1 MNIVILYTIKFNK
14 GKYDGKTVQLE
25 IDLEDI
31 EIDDLAGFLV
41 NNGFLECYVNDNEFE
56 VINRQVV

>member
-14 GKYDGKTVQLE
+14 GRYSGKTIELE

-31 EIDDLAGFLV
+31 ELDNLAGYLV
-41 NNGFLECYVNDNEFE
+41 DNRYLEYYTNDDEFD

>member
-14 GKYDGKTVQLE
+14 GKYSGKKLELE

-31 EIDDLAGFLV
+31 EIDDLAGYLV
-41 NNGFLECYVNDNEFE
+41 NNGYLEYYVNDGEFE
-56 VINRQVV
+56 VISRQVV

>member
-14 GKYDGKTVQLE
+14 GKYSGKSLELE

-31 EIDDLAGFLV
+31 EIDDLAGYLV
-41 NNGFLECYVNDNEFE
+41 NNDYLEYYTNDNEFE
-56 VINRQVV
+56 VISRQVV

>member
-1 MNIVILYTIKFNK
+1 MNIVILYTIKFNE

-41 NNGFLECYVNDNEFE
+41 NNGFLE
-56 VINRQVV
+56 

>member
-14 GKYDGKTVQLE
+14 GKYSGKTIELE

-31 EIDDLAGFLV
+31 ELDDLAGYLV
-41 NNGFLECYVNDNEFE
+41 NNEYLEYYTNDDEFE
-56 VINRQVV
+56 VISRQVV

>member
-14 GKYDGKTVQLE
+14 GRYSGKTIELE

-31 EIDDLAGFLV
+31 ELDSLAGYLV
-41 NNGFLECYVNDNEFE
+41 DNGYLEYYTNDDEFE
-56 VINRQVV
+56 VISRQVV